1 MRLEATNIQD
11 VKIVQLTAHADQRGL
26 FAELWDEA
34 KFHALGIR
42 ETWVLDGLSR
52 QMKKGTVRALHFQTP
67 PNAQAKLV
75 RVARGRALDVAV
87 DLRQGSPTF
96 GQHVAVELSEDQWRM
111 LYIPVGF
118 AHGFCALED
127 GTELVYKLSAPYSPD
142 CNHLGLLWNDPDLG
156 IPWPVDDS
164 NAILADRDR
173 TFPLLKDLPPVFG
186 RDGGA
191 P

>member
-1 MRLEATNIQD
+1 MRLEPTNID
-11 VKIVQLTAHADQRGL
+11 GVFIVCLQAHSDSRGL

-34 KFHALGIR
+34 KFAQLGIR
-42 ETWVLDGLSR
+42 ENWVLDGLSR

-67 PNAQAKLV
+67 PKAQAKLV

-96 GQHVAVELSEDQWRM
+96 GRHVALELAEDQWRM

-127 GTELVYKLSAPYSPD
+127 GTELVYKLSAPYSPE

-156 IPWPVDDS
+156 IPWPVTAD
-164 NAILADRDR
+164 NAILAERDKD
-173 TFPLLKDLPPVFG
+173 FPRLRDLPPVFG